1 MSESSTRLTRLDPAR
16 LQFPEKPALEGLEA
30 KWMPRWEE
38 SGVYRFT
45 PPRNRSDVF
54 SIDTPPPTVSG
65 SLHVGHVF
73 SYTHTD
79 VIARFQRMRGKAV
92 FYPMGWDDN
101 GLPTERRVQNY
112 YGVRCD
118 PSLPYDP
125 SFTPPAQPAKPPI
138 SVSRPNF
145 IELCARLTE
154 EDERVFEQ
162 LWKTL
167 GLSVDW
173 SMTYAT
179 ISKRAQ
185 RVSQLAFLNL
195 LQRRQA
201 YQVEAPTLWDIDF
214 KTAVAQAELEDR
226 EVPAAYHR
234 IRFKLVG
241 VAPGADVAPGVDVA
255 QGFPPPL
262 AEDSS
267 ELRRGSPER
276 PWREGG
282 SPAFVEIDTTRPEL
296 IPACVALVAHPDDER
311 YQPLFGKEVETPL
324 FGVRVP
330 VRAHALADPE
340 KGSGIAMICTF
351 GDVTDV
357 TWWREL
363 SLPVRAV
370 IQPDGTLRDVAWGA
384 QGWESVDAVR
394 AQRHYADL
402 KGLTAAKA
410 RVKIVEH
417 LRESGDLIGEPRA
430 ITHAVK
436 FFEKGDRPL
445 EIITSRQ
452 WFIRTIE
459 FRDALIARGR
469 ELKWHPEYMETR
481 FENWAN
487 GLNGDWCVSRQRFF
501 GVPFPVWYPLDARG
515 RADYDRA
522 IPAREDQLP
531 VDPSTDVPTGYR
543 ADQRGV
549 PGGFAGDP
557 DVMDT
562 WATSSLSPQIV
573 CGWPDDQEL
582 FRITFPMDLRPQAHD
597 IIRTWLFDSVLR
609 AHLEHDS
616 LPWTH
621 AAISGWVLDPDRKK
635 MSKSKGNVVTPLA
648 LLEEHGSDGV
658 RYWAAS
664 GRPGTDT
671 AFDPGQM
678 KVGRRLAIKILNASK
693 FALSDS
699 RGQTSSRDATEV
711 WPRITAPVDRAMVR
725 NLAALVSDVTA
736 AFESYDYARVLQRT
750 ETFFW
755 GFCDDYLELVKGRRY
770 GEQGAD
776 GAGSANAALTAA
788 LSVMLR
794 LFAPFLPFVTEE
806 VWSWWR
812 EGSIHKAAWPDAGE
826 LHALLADNNETT
838 SQADERAYTW
848 ATEVLFEVR
857 KQRSEAKQPLKVPIT
872 KVDVK
877 ADAAAIALMPI
888 VEADLRSALRVQA
901 FETSVGEP
909 REIVVAGYEP
919 IPQG

>member
-1 MSESSTRLTRLDPAR
+1 
-16 LQFPEKPALEGLEA
+16 
-30 KWMPRWEE
+30 
-38 SGVYRFT
+38 
-45 PPRNRSDVF
+45 VF

-118 PSLPYDP
+118 PSLPYVAN
-125 SFTPPAQPAKPPI
+125 FEPPAQPPKPPL

-145 IELCARLTE
+145 IELCDRLTK
-154 EDERVFEQ
+154 EDELAFEK

-167 GLSVDW
+167 SLSVDW

-179 ISKRAQ
+179 IGKRAQ
-185 RVSQLAFLNL
+185 RVSQLVFLHHL
-195 LQRRQA
+195 KKGLA
-201 YQVEAPTLWDIDF
+201 YQVEAPTLWDVDF

-226 EVPAAYHR
+226 DMPAAYHR
-234 IRFKLVG
+234 IKFKLAG
-241 VAPGADVAPGVDVA
+241 VA
-255 QGFPPPL
+255 QG
-262 AEDSS
+262 S
-267 ELRRGSPER
+267 G
-276 PWREGG
+276 
-282 SPAFVEIDTTRPEL
+282 PAFIEIDTTRPEL
-296 IPACVALVAHPDDER
+296 IPACVALVAHPDDAR
-311 YQPLFGKEVETPL
+311 YQPLFGQEVETPL

-370 IQPDGTLRDVAWGA
+370 IQSDGTLREVTWNAP
-384 QGWESVDAVR
+384 GWESADAER
-394 AQRHYADL
+394 AQRHYAEL
-402 KGLTAAKA
+402 KGLSAAKA
-410 RVKIVEH
+410 RVKIVEQ
-417 LRESGDLIGEPRA
+417 LRESGDLVGEPRP

-436 FFEKGDRPL
+436 FYEKGDRPL
-445 EIITSRQ
+445 EIVTSRQ
-452 WFIRTIE
+452 WFIKTIE
-459 FRDALIARGR
+459 FREALIARGK

-501 GVPFPVWYPLDARG
+501 GVPFPVWYPLDAQG
-515 RADYDRA
+515 RPQYDKA
-522 IPAREDQLP
+522 IPASEDQLP
-531 VDPSTDVPTGYR
+531 VDPSTDVPAGYR

-562 WATSSLSPQIV
+562 WATSSVSPQIV

-582 FRITFPMDLRPQAHD
+582 FKLTFPMDLRPQAHD

-648 LLEEHGSDGV
+648 LLEEYGSDGA

-693 FALSDS
+693 FALSNTTQP
-699 RGQTSSRDATEV
+699 GAPNPQAEAAE
-711 WPRITAPVDRAMVR
+711 ITAAVDRAMLR
-725 NLAALVSDVTA
+725 NLAALVTDVTA
-736 AFESYDYARVLQRT
+736 AFEGYDYARVLQRT

-770 GEQGAD
+770 GEQGAA

-794 LFAPFLPFVTEE
+794 LFAPFLPYVTEE

-812 EGSIHKAAWPDAGE
+812 EGSIHTAAWPTAEE
-826 LHALLADNNETT
+826 LTSLLADNSTETA
-838 SQADERAYTW
+838 QADQRTYSW
-848 ATEVLFEVR
+848 ATDVLFEVR

-872 KVDVK
+872 KVTVK
-877 ADAAAIALMPI
+877 AEAAVVALMPI
-888 VEADLRSALRVQA
+888 VDADLRAALRVQA
-901 FETSVGEP
+901 FATSVGEP
-909 REIVVAGYEP
+909 REIGVVGYETTP
-919 IPQG
+919 KSEV